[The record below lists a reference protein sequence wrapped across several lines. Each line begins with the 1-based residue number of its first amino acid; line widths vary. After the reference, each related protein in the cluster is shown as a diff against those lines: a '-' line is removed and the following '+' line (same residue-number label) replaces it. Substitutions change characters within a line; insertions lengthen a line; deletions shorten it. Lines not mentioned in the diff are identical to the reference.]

1 MPSAAFPDDVSEAGE
16 RRRLQDPRRVRARWW
31 WNARAVSDATDS
43 LLSRLAGKLESSG
56 YTVLPRTNDNEM
68 DVIRDGHRLCL
79 VFSEKELQ
87 RSLWD
92 GQEDALIVWGPGV
105 TVEESQARFMTIH
118 LDESLETAV
127 DENIDGRWRYSR
139 GFFRR

>member
-1 MPSAAFPDDVSEAGE
+1 M
-16 RRRLQDPRRVRARWW
+16 
-31 WNARAVSDATDS
+31 SDATDS